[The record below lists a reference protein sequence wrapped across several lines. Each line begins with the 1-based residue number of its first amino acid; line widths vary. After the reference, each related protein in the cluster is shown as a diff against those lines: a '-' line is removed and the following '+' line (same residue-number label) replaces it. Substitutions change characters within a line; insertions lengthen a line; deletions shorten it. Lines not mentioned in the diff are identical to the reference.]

1 MEEQDRIEAKRAKN
15 FIWSAAQCYD
25 FEPLFLAF
33 SLDGTADI
41 YLNLIIGLCYKWY
54 NREKMEAFFEM
65 LNGKNQETLEGL
77 FWIGLENAVYQ
88 KEKTSRSSLKE
99 LRKEY
104 AQETVRHYRSQKEYS
119 LIDRIRNGH
128 CSQILG
134 KSSGLKKEEQALLS
148 EFDFSGKMTLEEMI
162 EKSSEVFEHYFSYK
176 PVLRKKQEFIF
187 YRGFRLPF
195 ILLERLVQLM
205 YGQKTMKIR
214 MRQRVDMREVWNKK
228 SIICFNFL

>member
-54 NREKMEAFFEM
+54 NREKMEEFFEM

-88 KEKTSRSSLKE
+88 KEQTSRSSLKE

-119 LIDRIRNGH
+119 LIDRIRNGDCFSRRH
-128 CSQILG
+128 HAICLYSYTDV
-134 KSSGLKKEEQALLS
+134 SGIRKRFTLCQCHQCCYHAGFYCDDAAFGDAASNGTLITINRKTLS
-148 EFDFSGKMTLEEMI
+148 RFPFQRSIDS
-162 EKSSEVFEHYFSYK
+162 VFYYPISTFFPSNAN
-176 PVLRKKQEFIF
+176 P
-187 YRGFRLPF
+187 
-195 ILLERLVQLM
+195 
-205 YGQKTMKIR
+205 
-214 MRQRVDMREVWNKK
+214 
-228 SIICFNFL
+228 

>member
-54 NREKMEAFFEM
+54 NREKMEEFFEM

-88 KEKTSRSSLKE
+88 KEQTSRSSLKE

-104 AQETVRHYRSQKEYS
+104 A
-119 LIDRIRNGH
+119 
-128 CSQILG
+128 
-134 KSSGLKKEEQALLS
+134 
-148 EFDFSGKMTLEEMI
+148 
-162 EKSSEVFEHYFSYK
+162 
-176 PVLRKKQEFIF
+176 
-187 YRGFRLPF
+187 
-195 ILLERLVQLM
+195 
-205 YGQKTMKIR
+205 
-214 MRQRVDMREVWNKK
+214 
-228 SIICFNFL
+228 